1 MFHHFF
7 PLKLH
12 IDLQPATCRVDT
24 LRLTLHTRYR
34 RRYNS
39 ACDDRRRRTL
49 GRRAQD
55 TYSLHYHVFTLR
67 ILGNPVALA
76 DHARYDVR
84 DFARNTLQP
93 TPSPSCE
100 SCARDRSSDSNSHFD
115 HDTLALAFSR
125 ARPPLP
131 INSSSLHRATLAN
144 AHVTMT
150 KSVEFD
156 CSPLTCIC
164 RNMCIHS
171 LIAALITAIHNC
183 NLTFQ

>member
-1 MFHHFF
+1 MVNSSLYTSRPPACHPFSLSLSLSLSLPPVTNLHHVPSFF
-7 PLKLH
+7 SP
-12 IDLQPATCRVDT
+12 QAAYRSATCRADT
-24 LRLTLHTRYR
+24 RRLTLHTRYR
-34 RRYNS
+34 RRYND
-39 ACDDRRRRTL
+39 ACDDRRRCTL

-93 TPSPSCE
+93 TPSSCE

-150 KSVEFD
+150 KSVV
-156 CSPLTCIC
+156 
-164 RNMCIHS
+164 
-171 LIAALITAIHNC
+171 
-183 NLTFQ
+183 